1 MIDTIQ
7 VSGPI
12 LPHHNYNLHHVVK
25 ATVKQQ
31 GQNGGYETEYTA
43 ERSTLGFNDLQ
54 QGETTSG
61 TTNSSDTV
69 NGWLSGNTF
78 TYRQLAYRLGSI
90 MRLRFSSLALI
101 FIQTSNRQTREAK
114 TPS

>member
-54 QGETTSG
+54 QGETSG

-90 MRLRFSSLALI
+90 MRLRFSSLSDFL
-101 FIQTSNRQTREAK
+101 FKLQTRQTREAK